1 MMDDRTRYI
10 FDHYSHLM
18 TPTEREAYLRVGIA
32 LKLGSVTINGAALS
46 ENPEVVA
53 LTRDGRDAFH
63 KAVAER
69 IAREHA
75 DEVYFHHCPQCGGLC
90 RTPKARQCF
99 RCKHRWH
106 GEGT

>member
-1 MMDDRTRYI
+1 VKMNDRT
-10 FDHYSHLM
+10 HYSHLM
-18 TPTEREAYLRVGIA
+18 TPAEREAYLRVGIA
-32 LKLGSVTINGAALS
+32 FRVDGGVTINGAALS

-53 LTRDGRDAFH
+53 LTRGGRDTFH
-63 KAVAER
+63 ETVAER

-99 RCKHRWH
+99 RCQHRWH
-106 GEGT
+106 GEGQ